1 MSSSTSGSVLTR
13 PCISY
18 EGAMEV
24 VNAGL
29 AHADAMGTP
38 SAVAVLDPGGN
49 LLAFARQDGAPLIA
63 GPYAIKKA
71 WTSASIG
78 QPTQGLWEFL
88 STDQAMHTN
97 ICGDPELLVLGGGV
111 PLNVD

>member
-1 MSSSTSGSVLTR
+1 MLMSKSEAQAVVSR
-13 PCISY
+13 PYITL
-18 EGAMEV
+18 EAALDV
-24 VNAGL
+24 VKAGL
-29 AHADAMGTP
+29 ERADEMGTP

-97 ICGDPELLVLGGGV
+97 ICGDPELLVL
-111 PLNVD
+111 